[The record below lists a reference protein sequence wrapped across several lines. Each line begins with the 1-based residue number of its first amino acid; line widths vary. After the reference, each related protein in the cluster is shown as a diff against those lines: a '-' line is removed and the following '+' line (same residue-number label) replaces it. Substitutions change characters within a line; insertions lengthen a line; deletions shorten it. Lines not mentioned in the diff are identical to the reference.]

1 MTKKSP
7 SSLLLALAITLL
19 LASAWSYHQVV
30 QAEGDGPMTCQDGMA
45 GQYPCD
51 GIDYLSFMSI
61 EELGGEL
68 GAGSAANLWGW
79 KDPET
84 NKEYV
89 IFGLTDKT
97 AFVDVSD
104 PENPVLIGN
113 LPNQTTVTPDKYR
126 DIKVYQNYAFII
138 ADENSEHGMQ
148 VFDLTELRD
157 VMTPTV
163 TFTTTAYFGEFGN
176 AHNLHINE
184 DSGYAYILRTT
195 APDLCASAVYMVNI
209 QKPLK
214 PTDAGCINDGGA
226 ASDTMCVMYHGPDP
240 EFQNKEICAT
250 ASDDNIVVH
259 DVSDKANPV
268 LLADLDYS
276 NIKRA
281 HNTWFTDDHRYF
293 LSSDMYDETEF
304 GLNMRIFAWDLS
316 DVDNPQLIDI
326 YDADYTASDHNLWI
340 KGDYAYIGNF
350 HAGMRM
356 LDISAL
362 KDGGEMTAGPFLD
375 LFPKDDNASHHGG
388 VWAVYPFFESDTIAI
403 SDKTA
408 GMYLVRPSQD
418 VTAVSVSK
426 LSSPSN
432 STGLALAAFAL
443 AAGLIALTGYTVRG
457 KMGMK

>member
-7 SSLLLALAITLL
+7 THLLLALAITLL
-19 LASAWSYHQVV
+19 LASAWGYHQVA
-30 QAEGDGPMTCQDGMA
+30 QAEGDGPITCEDGMA
-45 GQYPCD
+45 GEYPCD

-89 IFGLTDKT
+89 IFGLTDST
-97 AFVDVSD
+97 AFVDVTEPLS
-104 PENPVLIGN
+104 PTLIGN
-113 LPNQTTVTPDKYR
+113 LPNQTSVIPNQYR
-126 DIKVYQNYAFII
+126 DIKVYKDHAFII
-138 ADENSEHGMQ
+138 ADQNSEHGMQ
-148 VFDLTELRD
+148 VFDLTQLRD
-157 VMTPTV
+157 VISPTV
-163 TFTTTAYFGEFGN
+163 TFTTTAHFGQFN

-195 APDLCASAVYMVNI
+195 TPILCESAIYMVNI
-209 QKPLK
+209 QDPLN
-214 PTDAGCINDGGA
+214 PTDAGCVNDGGA
-226 ASDTMCVMYHGPDP
+226 ASDAMCVIYHGPDP
-240 EFQNKEICAT
+240 EYQNKEICAT

-276 NIKRA
+276 DIKRA
-281 HNTWFTDDHRYF
+281 HNTWFTEDHRFF
-293 LSSDMYDETEF
+293 LSSDMYDETDF
-304 GLNMRIFAWDLS
+304 GLNTRIFAWDVS
-316 DVDNPQLIDI
+316 DLNNPTIIDI
-326 YDADYTASDHNLWI
+326 YEADYTASDHNLWV

-362 KDGGEMTAGPFLD
+362 KDGGQMTAGPFLD
-375 LFPKDDNASHHGG
+375 LFPTDDNASHHGG
-388 VWAVYPFFESDTIAI
+388 VWAIYPFFESDTIAV
-403 SDKTA
+403 SGKMT
-408 GMYLVRPSQD
+408 GMYLLRPSQA
-418 VTAVSVSK
+418 VTAVSVSN

-432 STGLALAAFAL
+432 SSPLALAAFAL
-443 AAGLIALTGYTVRG
+443 AAGLIALAGYTVSR
-457 KMGMK
+457 KARL